1 MHGFSDKIAKVAED
15 NRSPLVLALDPSVR
29 FAGNIHRKTEIQ
41 ANLLIKSL
49 DLIEETSDL
58 LAAVKINRHL
68 ILPLGLYG
76 GILEILDRVK
86 EAGLPSIVDA
96 KINDIGN
103 TNRWIAIH
111 YMDAGFDAVI
121 ANPFVGWKGGL
132 DAVFEEANERN
143 KGVILLVYMSHPAA
157 PEGYGRMTLDEQ
169 GKRLFY
175 LVFAEKALEW
185 GASGVVVG
193 ATQLAILEVI
203 YDTLGGKIPI
213 FAPGVGAQGGDPRLA
228 QEAGAKYLI
237 VGRTIFESAK
247 PRETIK
253 KILTALK

>member
-1 MHGFSDKIAKVAED
+1 MQGFSDNIAKVAED
-15 NRSPLVLALDPSVR
+15 NRSPLVFALDPSAR
-29 FAGNIHRKTEIQ
+29 FAGNFNRKTAIQ
-41 ANLLIKSL
+41 ANLLKKSL

-86 EAGLPSIVDA
+86 EAGLPSIADA

-103 TNRWIAIH
+103 TNRWIVTH
-111 YMDAGFDAVI
+111 YLDAGFDAVI

-132 DAVFEEANERN
+132 DAVFEEANERD

-157 PEGYGRMTLDEQ
+157 PEGYGRMTLDDQ

-175 LVFAEKALEW
+175 MVFAEKALEW

-193 ATQLAILEVI
+193 ATHLAILEEI
-203 YDTLGGKIPI
+203 HKTLGEKIPI
-213 FAPGVGAQGGDPRLA
+213 FAPGVGVQGGDPRLA
-228 QEAGAKYLI
+228 QEAGAKYFI

-253 KILTALK
+253 QILTSLR